1 MPSKKISKKSSRKTR
16 VSKKT
21 ARRSAQKSA
30 QKSHRISPETVLKVA
45 RIARLHLSDDEAKRL
60 AKDLNDV
67 LAAFKELDKAP
78 LTRGIEPSF
87 QPLLV
92 KDVFREDVVEDSVS
106 NEKALANT
114 KHKENKFFKG
124 PRAV

>member
-1 MPSKKISKKSSRKTR
+1 MPSKKISKKSSRKAR
-16 VSKKT
+16 VSRKT
-21 ARRSAQKSA
+21 ARKSA
-30 QKSHRISPETVLKVA
+30 KKSAARISPETVMKVA
-45 RIARLHLSDDEAKRL
+45 RIARLHLSDDEAKKL

-67 LAAFKELDKAP
+67 LKAFKELDKAP
-78 LTRGIEPSF
+78 AGGVEPSF

-92 KDVFREDVVEDSVS
+92 KDVFREDVVEESIS
-106 NEKALANT
+106 NEEALANT